1 VNSHDP
7 IHKTLE
13 ASKLGLRWK
22 AAEAK
27 MNHSESVFEAAAKAL
42 RRRWFMRDCSVGLAG
57 LAATELLR
65 GEQMAHSAGFFG
77 GEYAGDSNGEKSGP
91 LSHKRPHFPGKVK
104 RVGHMFQDGAPSQLE
119 L

>member
-1 VNSHDP
+1 
-7 IHKTLE
+7 
-13 ASKLGLRWK
+13 
-22 AAEAK
+22 

-77 GEYAGDSNGEKSGP
+77 GEFAGDSNGEKSGP
-91 LSHKRPHFPGKVK
+91 LSPKPPHFPGKVK
-104 RVGHMFQDGAPSQLE
+104 RVVYMFSGWSPKSIGAL
-119 L
+119 